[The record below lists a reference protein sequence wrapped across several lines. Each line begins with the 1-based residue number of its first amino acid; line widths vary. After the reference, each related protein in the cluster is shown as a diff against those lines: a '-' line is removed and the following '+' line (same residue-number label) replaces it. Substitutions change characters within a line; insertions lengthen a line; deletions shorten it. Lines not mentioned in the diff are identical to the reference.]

1 MNMKTIP
8 MAASNNTAS
17 NATNMATPRS
27 LRFRTV
33 LVTFISC
40 SSGLILSRL
49 ADLGRAYHVDLNG
62 FMRCKVIG
70 CALSRQIDADR
81 LNRLQGQ
88 LFCAGTPLVSL
99 PSKRPPVGG
108 EPVVVRLPAASATAV
123 PLTS

>member
-8 MAASNNTAS
+8 MAASNNHAS
-17 NATNMATPRS
+17 NAANMATPRS

-88 LFCAGTPLVSL
+88 LFFRGASTGFVPHQDTS
-99 PSKRPPVGG
+99 
-108 EPVVVRLPAASATAV
+108 ASARARAGHT
-123 PLTS
+123 PPPT